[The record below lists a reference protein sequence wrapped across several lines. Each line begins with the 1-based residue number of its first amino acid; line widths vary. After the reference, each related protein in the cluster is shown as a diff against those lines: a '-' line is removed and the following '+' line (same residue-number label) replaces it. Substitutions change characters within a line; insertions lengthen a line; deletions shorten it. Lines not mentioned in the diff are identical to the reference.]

1 MYLYRKPISEKL
13 IGGAKALISTTILA
27 MLLMGTVLFSLN
39 AGENTLEQQR
49 QATEDAIR
57 RAAVSCYSIEGVY
70 PQKIDYLESHYGLSI
85 DTEKFSVEYQ
95 VIGDNILP
103 TVIVGIRGED
113 AF

>member
-1 MYLYRKPISEKL
+1 MYLYRKPVSEIL
-13 IGGAKALISTTILA
+13 IGGVKAFVSAIVLA
-27 MLLMGTVLFSLN
+27 ALLLGTVLFSLN
-39 AGENTLEQQR
+39 TGENTLEQQR

-70 PQKIDYLESHYGLSI
+70 PQKIDYLESHYGLTI

-103 TVIVGIRGED
+103 TIIVGIRGED